1 MDCEELL
8 REALVKFGSC
18 HVMGSESQIF
28 ADGMKNLNKVIQAI
42 ERAKKEEDKHADRA
56 DRIEQRKDV

>member
-28 ADGMKNLNKVIQAI
+28 ADGMKNLNKVIQAV
-42 ERAKKEEDKHADRA
+42 ERARKEEAANANRN
-56 DRIEQRKDV
+56 EQRTDV

>member
-18 HVMGSESQIF
+18 HVMGSESQIY

-42 ERAKKEEDKHADRA
+42 ERARKEEAANANRN
-56 DRIEQRKDV
+56 EQREDV

>member
-28 ADGMKNLNKVIQAI
+28 ADGMKNLNKVIQAV
-42 ERAKKEEDKHADRA
+42 ERARKEEAANANRN
-56 DRIEQRKDV
+56 E